1 MCAEGERQ
9 CANSTTLQYWTQGFE
24 KEVSRVASQNFS
36 VCRVSVVCVVVLIGL
51 AVLPASIV
59 QAQDPVRLR
68 TVFGDIFVDLD
79 PESAPAT
86 VANFLDYLANGDY
99 EDTFFHQSS
108 PGGAGT
114 PQILVAGRFRWPE
127 DSPTGIVPV
136 PVREPVAN
144 EFNRSNVRGTI
155 AMLAPDGQPDG
166 ATNTW
171 LINIADNGELNM
183 GGLDTLNGGAT
194 VFGTINAAG
203 MEVADAINAE
213 CIEDRGV
220 DFPELPV
227 LGSSTADI
235 RREQLFLITETREF
249 EPVAAPLSA
258 LLPGSRSIGQSDTA
272 TAFATIL
279 NTSDAPAA
287 SCRIQPITN
296 VPATFEYFQT
306 DPLTNQAIGEPNP
319 EIDIEAN
326 GFTTLVFAFSPI
338 NTFAST
344 EIEFDFSCGNADAA
358 ASRIVG
364 VNTFVLAA
372 LGDPGADV
380 VAVAAT
386 AGNNGIADVSLT
398 SRAGAF
404 AVATTNVGVT
414 ETITVR
420 ADSGSA
426 VLPVDLL
433 VCESNPET
441 GACLAPP
448 TETVVVAM
456 EASSTFTFSV
466 FALLTE
472 NDAVVAFNPGANR
485 AFVRFENSSGEIRGS
500 SSVALRTVD

>member
-1 MCAEGERQ
+1 MVRIT
-9 CANSTTLQYWTQGFE
+9 NKKSH
-24 KEVSRVASQNFS
+24 FS
-36 VCRVSVVCVVVLIGL
+36 LVPLMWFAVVMSFAL
-51 AVLPASIV
+51 LPVSIV
-59 QAQDPVRLR
+59 HAQDPVRLR
-68 TVFGDIFVDLD
+68 TVFGDIFVNLD
-79 PESAPAT
+79 PDNAPAT

-99 EDTFFHQSS
+99 QDTFFHQST

-127 DSPTGIVPV
+127 GSPAGIELV

-171 LINIADNGELNM
+171 FINIADNGGSDA
-183 GGLDTLNGGAT
+183 GGLDTFNGGAT

-220 DFPELPV
+220 DFPELPL

-235 RREQLFLITETREF
+235 RREQLFLITQTQEF
-249 EPVAAPLSA
+249 ETVAAPLSA
-258 LLPGSRSIGQSDTA
+258 LLPGSRSIGQSGTA

-279 NTSDAPAA
+279 NTSDTTAA
-287 SCRIQPITN
+287 SCRINPITD

-306 DPLTNQAIGEPNP
+306 DPITNQAIGEPNP

-326 GFTTLVFAFSPI
+326 GSATLIFAFSPI

-344 EIEFDFSCGNADAA
+344 EIEFDFSCGNAEAA
-358 ASRIVG
+358 ATSVAG
-364 VNTFVLAA
+364 VNTFMLAA
-372 LGDPGADV
+372 LADPGADV

-386 AGNNGIADVSLT
+386 AGNSGIADISLT
-398 SRAGAF
+398 SQAGAF

-466 FALLTE
+466 FALLSE
-472 NDAVVAFNPGANR
+472 NGAVMAFDPGANR
-485 AFVRFENSSGEIRGS
+485 AFVRFENSSGEVRGS
-500 SSVALRTVD
+500 TSVALRTVP